1 MCHSNGSLK
10 YLDERP
16 VTDEERRLVTA
27 WARDGRDGEIE
38 ERRRIAQ

>member
-16 VTDEERRLVTA
+16 VTYEERKLVTA
-27 WARDGRDGEIE
+27 WAKDGKEGEME
-38 ERRRIAQ
+38 ERRRIG